1 LRQGKAPNGPQDAS
15 KLRLAEGHVS
25 KPVKQ
30 VMIQVTGQPPL
41 EAVPALFS
49 NFVGVSRV
57 AAEVQLEFIF
67 LDLNQV
73 ATMIQG
79 AEKTENAGPLPP
91 VTGKTVVKIVM
102 PSASFVQMKP
112 HLEKIFRDIEKDM
125 ETLKH
130 GDHTDASVRKSVNS

>member
-1 LRQGKAPNGPQDAS
+1 
-15 KLRLAEGHVS
+15 VS

-30 VMIQVTGQPPL
+30 VMIQVAGQPPL
-41 EAVPALFS
+41 EAVAPLFS
-49 NFVGVSRV
+49 NFVGISRV

-102 PSASFVQMKP
+102 PSASFVQLKP
-112 HLEKIFRDIEKDM
+112 HLENIFKDIEKDM

-130 GDHTDASVRKSVNS
+130 GDHSDASLRKSVNS